1 MKGEL
6 EKLNE
11 HIERVAKDLDKANV
25 EKFKMELKIKHME
38 SKYFDQRKMHNT
50 CTIC

>member
-6 EKLNE
+6 DKLNE

-25 EKFKMELKIKHME
+25 EKFKMELRLKHME
-38 SKYFDQRKMHNT
+38 NKYFDMKKTHT
-50 CTIC
+50 ACTIC